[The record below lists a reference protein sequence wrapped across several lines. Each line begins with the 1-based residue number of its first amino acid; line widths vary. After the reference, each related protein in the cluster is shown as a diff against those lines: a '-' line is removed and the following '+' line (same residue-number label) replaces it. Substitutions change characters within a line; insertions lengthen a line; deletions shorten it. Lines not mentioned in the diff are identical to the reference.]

1 MSGGKASAQ
10 AGLRLRDVGITPL
23 AVATV
28 VALSCFG
35 QLGPFAFI
43 LLLRHVTDGVMEAR
57 NSATLIGFMLLFAF
71 AVIVSGLYGH
81 LRAAILRAAAER
93 LGLRLQAQA
102 MQAAI
107 RNAVRTDTGN
117 GLSVLQDIS
126 HVRRFLASG
135 GPVAFLD
142 LFGAAIALAVLFYLD
157 TLLGLVG
164 TLGILI
170 VLLLGVTMYRATR
183 EAMQE
188 AHRKSLATSAEL
200 GGQLVH
206 PDLVRGIGLLEAT
219 MFRWQGRYDDAL
231 TSTEAAQHRLN
242 ALRGIE
248 TTVMKLHALAV
259 KVTACLIVF
268 THHDGMGLIIMAYF
282 VTSAAMNPFSS
293 LFHSWESW
301 ASAAQAWQR
310 LQKALRQDGP
320 PEILP
325 PEPEAPRG
333 LLIEDL
339 TFHPPG
345 RPQPILADVTLR
357 LPPGT
362 AVVVQGPN
370 GVGKSTLM
378 RLTLGLMPPT
388 SGRVLLNG
396 QDTCRCDRAELG
408 ARIGYL
414 PQDVQLLEGSI
425 FDNIGRGPGAP
436 PDAVVAAARMA
447 GAHELIG
454 RLPLGY
460 HTPAGAT
467 SGLSA
472 GQRRLIGL
480 ARALYGEPDLLILD
494 EPEMGL
500 DGYARA
506 AMRGAVAAVRQR
518 GGVVLVVTHEPQT
531 WLDAIDLL
539 LLLKPGGAWQVQPA
553 RQVQD
558 SGDRLATVD

>member
-1 MSGGKASAQ
+1 MSKASRQ
-10 AGLRLRDVGITPL
+10 AGLRLRDAGITPL
-23 AVATV
+23 AVATII
-28 VALSCFG
+28 ALSCFG
-35 QLGPFAFI
+35 QLGLFAFI
-43 LLLRHVTDGVMEAR
+43 LLLRHITDGVMETR
-57 NSATLIGFMLLFAF
+57 NSATLIGFLLLFAF
-71 AVIVSGLYGH
+71 TVIVSGLYGH

-93 LGLRLQAQA
+93 FGLRLQAQA

-107 RNAVRTDTGN
+107 RNAVRTDAGN
-117 GLSVLQDIS
+117 GLALLQDINQ
-126 HVRRFLASG
+126 VRRFLAGG

-142 LFGAAIALAVLFYLD
+142 LFGAAIALFVLFYLD
-157 TLLGLVG
+157 TILGLVG
-164 TLGILI
+164 ILGILI
-170 VLLLGVTMYRATR
+170 VLLLGFVMYRAAR
-183 EAMQE
+183 ETTQE
-188 AHRKSLATSAEL
+188 ARRKSLSTSAEL

-231 TSTEAAQHRLN
+231 SSTEAAQQRLN
-242 ALRGIE
+242 ALRGLE
-248 TTVMKLHALAV
+248 TTVMELHALAV
-259 KVTACLIVF
+259 KVVACLIVF
-268 THHDGMGLIIMAYF
+268 TQHGGMGLVIMAYF
-282 VTSAAMNPFSS
+282 VTSAAMSPFSS
-293 LFHSWESW
+293 LFHDWQSWV
-301 ASAAQAWQR
+301 SAGQAWRR
-310 LQKALRQDGP
+310 LQEALQQDGP

-345 RPQPILADVTLR
+345 RPRPILADVTLR

-362 AVVVQGPN
+362 AALVQGPN

-396 QDTCRCDRAELG
+396 QDTFRCDRAEFG

-414 PQDVQLLEGSI
+414 PQDVQLLEASV

-436 PDAVVAAARMA
+436 PESVVAAARMA

-480 ARALYGEPDLLILD
+480 ARALYGQPDLLILD

-500 DGYARA
+500 DGYARVA
-506 AMRGAVAAVRQR
+506 LRGAVAAVRQW

-531 WLDAIDLL
+531 WLDAVDLL
-539 LLLKPGGAWQVQPA
+539 LLLQPGGAWQVQPA
-553 RQVQD
+553 RQAQD